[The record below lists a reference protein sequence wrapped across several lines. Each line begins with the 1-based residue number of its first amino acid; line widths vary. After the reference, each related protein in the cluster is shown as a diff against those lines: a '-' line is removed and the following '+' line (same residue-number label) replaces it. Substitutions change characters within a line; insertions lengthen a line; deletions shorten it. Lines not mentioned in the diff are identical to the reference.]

1 MHIQKTRSD
10 NRHGAAGHPT
20 PPRRRAA
27 IESRPGFAPLSCPVS
42 NHRLGD
48 DPGMR
53 RDFVLIRKLLL
64 FVEERGSRLYRG
76 SIPIE
81 GYERDAVVTHLYL
94 LADGGFIELGQETLS
109 DRGPLVLTWKG
120 CDYLDKIRGQG
131 STSA

>member
-1 MHIQKTRSD
+1 
-10 NRHGAAGHPT
+10 
-20 PPRRRAA
+20 
-27 IESRPGFAPLSCPVS
+27 
-42 NHRLGD
+42 
-48 DPGMR
+48 MR